1 MRPFDLLQQ
10 QAERAAARVAIRHK
24 SHALDYRALLDRVNH
39 ASQQLSELGVTKGDR
54 VALYLQKNIDLVV
67 YLLAANA
74 LGAVFVPI
82 NPLLKIPQLNHIL
95 RDTQA
100 KLLVTHSQRV
110 DINEAD
116 IGLVFLVDTQSIK
129 QKTYD
134 QSSLTSPDDLSCLLY
149 TSGSTGLPK
158 GVMLSDRNLI
168 AGAEAV
174 TQYLNNSSDD
184 VLLSVLP
191 LSFDYGLNQLISSLL
206 VGAELVLFD
215 YLLPCDIIKAID
227 TYKVTGVAGVPPI
240 WQQLT
245 RCDWTESVQQHLRY
259 ITNSGGHLAE
269 PVQQILQE
277 ALPTTDIILMYGL
290 TEAFRSTYLP
300 ADLRHAHPD
309 SMGIAI
315 PGATLRVMDAQGHDC
330 ADNQAGELIH
340 AGDTVALGYWNHTD
354 LTKQRFGSDN
364 DGVRYVRSGDT
375 VKRSADGLFTFIG
388 RDDEMMKVSGYRIS
402 PQEIELPA
410 LVLKGIEQAVCFN
423 AGENIILLYQGN
435 VSTDELKQHLAHELP
450 NYMQPSFIEQHP
462 SLPLSAN
469 GKLDRALAKSQYP
482 LR

>member
-10 QAERAAARVAIRHK
+10 QAERAATRVAIRHK
-24 SHALDYRALLDRVNH
+24 SDALDYRALLNRVNQ
-39 ASQQLSELGVTKGDR
+39 ASQQLSELGVLSGDR

-82 NPLLKIPQLNHIL
+82 NPLLKLPQLNHIL

-100 KLLVTHSQRV
+100 KLLITHSQRV
-110 DINEAD
+110 DINKTD
-116 IGLVFLVDTQSIK
+116 IGLLLQVDTQSIK
-129 QKTYD
+129 RKAYA
-134 QSSLTSPDDLSCLLY
+134 QSLLTSPVDLSCLLY

-174 TQYLNNSSDD
+174 TQYLNNTSDD

-191 LSFDYGLNQLISSLL
+191 LSFDYGLNQLISSLR

-215 YLLPCDIIKAID
+215 YLLPCEIMKAID
-227 TYKVTGVAGVPPI
+227 TYQVTGIAGVPPI

-245 RCDWTESVQQHLRY
+245 RCDWSTNAKQHLRY
-259 ITNSGGHLAE
+259 ITNSGGHLAK
-269 PVQQILQE
+269 PVQQILHD
-277 ALPTTDIILMYGL
+277 ALPSTDIILMYGL

-300 ADLRHAHPD
+300 ADLRQAHPD

-315 PGATLRVMDAQGHDC
+315 PGATLRVMDKQGNDC
-330 ADNQAGELIH
+330 ADDQAGELIH

-354 LTKQRFGSDN
+354 LTEQRFGIDK

-375 VKRSADGLFTFIG
+375 VTRSVDGLFTFIG
-388 RDDEMMKVSGYRIS
+388 RDDETMKVSGYRIN

-410 LVLKGIEQAVCFN
+410 LALKGIEQAVCFN
-423 AGENIILLYQGN
+423 AGENIILLYQGDL
-435 VSTDELKQHLAHELP
+435 SMDALKQHLAQELP

-469 GKLDRALAKSQYP
+469 GKLDRALAKAQYP